1 MHVFERVMPSKK
13 NYQQGIW
20 DELEGLF
27 SGY

>member
-1 MHVFERVMPSKK
+1 MFLKELCHQKK